1 MGVASDWSVTMMVNL
16 RQLDYH
22 EVEFGNVGWICRKV
36 ESTMRRRGRVIRLLW
51 AAGVFSAVMSTG
63 GCDSGSGQAAQP
75 VETDW
80 KMQRDQMVSQQ
91 IEARGVKDPLVLE
104 SMRSVARHLFVP
116 ENYRDAAYHDSPLPI
131 GDSQTI
137 SQPYIVALMSELL
150 EVGEGEKVLEIGTGS
165 GYQAAVLAA
174 MGVEVRSIEIRPR
187 LCEHA
192 AQTLSEL
199 AYDSVQVRCGDGYGG
214 WPEEAPFDGIIVTA
228 APERVPDPLLEQLAV
243 GARMVIPVGDF
254 YQELKVITKT
264 PDGID
269 ERSVIPVR
277 FVPMTGEIE
286 RQGS

>member
-1 MGVASDWSVTMMVNL
+1 
-16 RQLDYH
+16 
-22 EVEFGNVGWICRKV
+22 
-36 ESTMRRRGRVIRLLW
+36 LLL
-51 AAGVFSAVMSTG
+51 AAGVFLSFVSIV
-63 GCDSGSGQAAQP
+63 GCGSDSGQAAQS

-80 KMQRDQMVSQQ
+80 KMQREKMVSEQ
-91 IEARGVKDPLVLE
+91 IEARGVKDPLVLG
-104 SMRSVARHLFVP
+104 SMRSVERHLFVP
-116 ENYRDAAYHDSPLPI
+116 ENYRDVAYHDSPLPI

-150 EVGEGEKVLEIGTGS
+150 EVQEGAKVLEIGTGS

-174 MGVEVRSIEIRPR
+174 MGVEVRSIEIRSR
-187 LCEHA
+187 LCERA
-192 AQTLSEL
+192 TQTLSEL
-199 AYDSVQVRCGDGYGG
+199 AYESVQVRCGDGYGG

-254 YQELKVITKT
+254 YQELKVITRT
-264 PDGID
+264 SDGFD

-286 RQGS
+286 RQGP

>member
-1 MGVASDWSVTMMVNL
+1 MRVAGLWDVEAMVNIQ
-16 RQLDYH
+16 RLDYH
-22 EVEFGNVGWICRKV
+22 EVQFGSVGWICRKV

-51 AAGVFSAVMSTG
+51 AAGVFLAVMSTG

-91 IEARGVKDPLVLE
+91 IEARGVKDPMVLE

-199 AYDSVQVRCGDGYGG
+199 AYESVQVRCGDGYGG